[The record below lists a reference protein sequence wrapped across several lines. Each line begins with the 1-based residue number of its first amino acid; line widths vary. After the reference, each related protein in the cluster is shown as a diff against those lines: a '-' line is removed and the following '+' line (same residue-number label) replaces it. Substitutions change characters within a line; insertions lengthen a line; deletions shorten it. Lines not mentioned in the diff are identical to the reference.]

1 MFFSTE
7 FAVADGGDYNYFN
20 GCHNNYIKMCSLQI
34 GPFCFFQQHH
44 FPNEKDIIRYIT
56 LSNPMLT
63 EPLVS
68 LIYRQPVP
76 IEKF

>member
-7 FAVADGGDYNYFN
+7 FAVADDGDYNYFN
-20 GCHNNYIKMCSLQI
+20 GCHNNYIKMCSSQI
-34 GPFCFFQQHH
+34 RSFCIFQQHH

-56 LSNPMLT
+56 SSILMLT

-76 IEKF
+76 IEKV